1 MKTRIVKHGLLALP
15 GVGVSLLPKLMCP
28 ACWPAYSALLSSV
41 GLGFLISTPYL
52 LPLTVLFL
60 AVAVGSLGF
69 RASSRRGYG
78 PFWVGVAAATLIL
91 VGKFYLESIPTAYA
105 GVGLLIAAS
114 VWNTWPRRATVV
126 AVCPARVT
134 AGDGGPGKRSKK
146 KGNENKRKKKSKL
159 KRRPDIPQ
167 KNRLSRS

>member
-1 MKTRIVKHGLLALP
+1 MKTHILKQGLLALP

-41 GLGFLISTPYL
+41 GLGFLISTTYL

-69 RASSRRGYG
+69 RASNRRGLG
-78 PFWVGVAAATLIL
+78 PFGVGVVAAALIL
-91 VGKFYLESIPTAYA
+91 VGKFYLESTQTAYA
-105 GVGLLIAAS
+105 GVGLLIVAS

-126 AVCPARVT
+126 AFCPACVT
-134 AGDGGPGKRSKK
+134 AEDGVTGSESKK
-146 KGNENKRKKKSKL
+146 KDHYNHET
-159 KRRPDIPQ
+159 
-167 KNRLSRS
+167 